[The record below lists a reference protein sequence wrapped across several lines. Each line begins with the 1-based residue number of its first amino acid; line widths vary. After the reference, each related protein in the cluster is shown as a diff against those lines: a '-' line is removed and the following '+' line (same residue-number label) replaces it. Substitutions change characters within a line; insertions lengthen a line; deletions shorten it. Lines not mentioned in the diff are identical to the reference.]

1 MKPFM
6 DRDFLLG
13 TETAKRLFHEDAEGL
28 PILDFH
34 NHLSPKEIYED
45 KCFKNLSD
53 VWLGGDH
60 YKWRAMR
67 ANGVPEKLVTGDGDP
82 YQKFLAWADT
92 VEKSMGNP
100 LYHWTH
106 LELQRYFGITTPLSR
121 ATADAIYREANAQLA
136 QPEFSVRNLLRRQKV
151 EVLCT
156 TDDPADSLEWHRKL
170 KEDGFEIKVLPSFR
184 PEKAIGIEKP
194 GFVDYLKRLAE
205 AAGASGSSVSV
216 TGSSTGAAD
225 SAVEVG
231 VGAGGLAAE
240 APGSSAGVGVG
251 GAGSSVSAAGS
262 GELTSV
268 DAIVEA
274 LKKRLAFFV
283 SMGCRVSDHSLENE
297 FYLPP
302 VGGAERVTR
311 EAADR
316 VLAKRLSGSELTE
329 EEAAVYHGY
338 ILREMGKAY
347 ASYGMVMQLH
357 IGALRNNSS
366 RMFKA
371 IGPDTG
377 FDSIDDFSYAR
388 QLSALLDSMDA
399 ENALPRTILYYVNR
413 KDTDMLAAMAGNFQ
427 GNEEGIRGKVQ
438 LGSAWW
444 FGDHIPGMERQLES
458 LATIGLLSTFVG
470 MLTDSRSFL
479 SFPRHEYFRRILC
492 NVIGRWVENGEY
504 PDQPPVLGGMVKDIC
519 YRNAKEYFGF

>member
-6 DRDFLLG
+6 DQDFLLQ
-13 TETAKRLFHEDAEGL
+13 TDTAKKLFHEDAEGL

-34 NHLSPKEIYED
+34 NHLSPKQIYED
-45 KCFKNLSD
+45 KCFNNLSD

-67 ANGVPEKLVTGDGDP
+67 ANGVPEALVTGDGDP

-106 LELQRYFGITTPLSR
+106 LELQRYFGITTPLSS
-121 ATADAIYREANAQLA
+121 ATADAIYREANSQL
-136 QPEFSVRNLLRRQKV
+136 QKPDFSVRNLLRRQKV

-156 TDDPADSLEWHRKL
+156 TDDPADSLKWHRKL

-184 PEKAIGIEKP
+184 PEKAIGIEKA
-194 GFVDYLKRLAE
+194 GFADYLKRLAE
-205 AAGASGSSVSV
+205 AAGTDGSSA
-216 TGSSTGAAD
+216 GA
-225 SAVEVG
+225 
-231 VGAGGLAAE
+231 VGAGGT
-240 APGSSAGVGVG
+240 VGTG
-251 GAGSSVSAAGS
+251 GTAGS

-297 FYLPP
+297 FYLTGSGNSSAGSP
-302 VGGAERVTR
+302 ERVTR
-311 EAADR
+311 QAADQA
-316 VLAKRLSGSELTE
+316 LAKRLSGATLTE
-329 EEAAVYHGY
+329 DEAAAYHGY
-338 ILREMGKAY
+338 LLREMGKAY

-371 IGPDTG
+371 VGPDTG

-399 ENALPRTILYYVNR
+399 DNALPRTILYYVNR

-504 PDQPPVLGGMVKDIC
+504 PDQPEVLGGLVKDIC
-519 YRNAKEYFGF
+519 YRNAKEYFRF

>member
-1 MKPFM
+1 M
-6 DRDFLLG
+6 
-13 TETAKRLFHEDAEGL
+13 
-28 PILDFH
+28 
-34 NHLSPKEIYED
+34 
-45 KCFKNLSD
+45 
-53 VWLGGDH
+53 
-60 YKWRAMR
+60 
-67 ANGVPEKLVTGDGDP
+67 
-82 YQKFLAWADT
+82 
-92 VEKSMGNP
+92 
-100 LYHWTH
+100 
-106 LELQRYFGITTPLSR
+106 
-121 ATADAIYREANAQLA
+121 
-136 QPEFSVRNLLRRQKV
+136 
-151 EVLCT
+151 
-156 TDDPADSLEWHRKL
+156 
-170 KEDGFEIKVLPSFR
+170 
-184 PEKAIGIEKP
+184 
-194 GFVDYLKRLAE
+194 
-205 AAGASGSSVSV
+205 
-216 TGSSTGAAD
+216 
-225 SAVEVG
+225 
-231 VGAGGLAAE
+231 
-240 APGSSAGVGVG
+240 
-251 GAGSSVSAAGS
+251 
-262 GELTSV
+262 

-297 FYLPP
+297 FYLTGSGNSSAGSP
-302 VGGAERVTR
+302 ERVTR
-311 EAADR
+311 QAADQA
-316 VLAKRLSGSELTE
+316 LAKRLSGATLTE
-329 EEAAVYHGY
+329 DEAAAYHGY
-338 ILREMGKAY
+338 LLREMGKAY

-371 IGPDTG
+371 VGPDTG

-399 ENALPRTILYYVNR
+399 DNALPRTILYYVNR

-504 PDQPPVLGGMVKDIC
+504 PDQPEVLGGLVKDIC
-519 YRNAKEYFGF
+519 YRNAKEYFRF